1 MRNEKEEMRNEKGNA
16 VASSEQEMNGDA
28 VSANIENID
37 LQALAEEIVALLK
50 EELRV
55 ENERRG
61 RRPLW

>member
-1 MRNEKEEMRNEKGNA
+1 MNMPTDDGNSNASAGQPVNENVDAGNTTG
-16 VASSEQEMNGDA
+16 V
-28 VSANIENID
+28 D
-37 LQALAEEIVALLK
+37 LQALAEKIVALLK